1 MVNPQMYNGSNFMV
15 IYGSKRVWYQEL
27 KLQKDIPAAGDFVA
41 SNYHGFMF
49 IAGFFVSSLILPWVF
64 TPASFLNNWTQ
75 GLEMRLRRPWKQGCK
90 SLAYNGNEI
99 GLSKGK
105 IVF

>member
-27 KLQKDIPAAGDFVA
+27 KLQKDIPVARVFVA
-41 SNYHGFMF
+41 SNYHGFIF

-64 TPASFLNNWTQ
+64 TTASFPNNWTQ
-75 GLEMRLRRPWKQGCK
+75 GLKMRLRRLWERGWI